1 MLDNPTAWVY
11 SLYMDTTATAGRMT
25 RSQVVRASYPE
36 AYYIAGIGWCGA
48 NWQAAMALETI
59 LRAAEEAL

>member
-1 MLDNPTAWVY
+1 MIQ
-11 SLYMDTTATAGRMT
+11 TATAGRMT

-36 AYYIAGIGWCGA
+36 AYYIAGIGWCGTD
-48 NWQAAMALETI
+48 WQRAAALEAT